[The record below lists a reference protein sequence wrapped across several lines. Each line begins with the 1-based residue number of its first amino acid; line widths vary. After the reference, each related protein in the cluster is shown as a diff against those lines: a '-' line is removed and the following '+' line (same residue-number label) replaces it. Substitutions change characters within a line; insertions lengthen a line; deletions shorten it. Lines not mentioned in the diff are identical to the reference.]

1 MWPLSQFMQ
10 QVLDLMQES
19 AVTVPLPSALP
30 HWPTMSLALHSPL
43 KNHTDSLSHVLPDL
57 IHTHSFKQ
65 IHGTQ
70 DIIPKELLKDIPFVH
85 RKKAFM
91 KAFDIFQNV
100 LIQNT
105 TKILSKKKTSCS
117 QILDWQDLCVHPLCD
132 CERIQSTVAASNPFY
147 ALSLVFIPNPVPPV
161 SVLLTQAHL
170 SLNSNNFDSISCRC
184 VCHGSGFS
192 LICPL
197 EWDGPS
203 TPHWSPPPAL
213 PKPHL
218 SNGPRAL
225 RVYYTLSIEEIL
237 RFIDK
242 YILCVTSHQFG
253 FSQLLLLPQLV
264 GNSMLLPPDTH
275 LRPPDTYL
283 RPPDTHLQPPD
294 TY

>member
-43 KNHTDSLSHVLPDL
+43 KNHTDSLSRVLPDL

-70 DIIPKELLKDIPFVH
+70 DIIPKELLKDTPFVH
-85 RKKAFM
+85 KKRKLLTFM

-170 SLNSNNFDSISCRC
+170 SLEDS
-184 VCHGSGFS
+184 
-192 LICPL
+192 
-197 EWDGPS
+197 
-203 TPHWSPPPAL
+203 PA
-213 PKPHL
+213 
-218 SNGPRAL
+218 
-225 RVYYTLSIEEIL
+225 VF
-237 RFIDK
+237 RFIFVMK
-242 YILCVTSHQFG
+242 HSRRWWLNICSFQELLVSGITRFRHYSFQELLVSGIPNFLILS
-253 FSQLLLLPQLV
+253 
-264 GNSMLLPPDTH
+264 
-275 LRPPDTYL
+275 
-283 RPPDTHLQPPD
+283 
-294 TY
+294 